1 MKKERTYLA
10 IDLKSFYASVECQ
23 ERGLD
28 PLKTNLVVA
37 DASRTEKTICLAV
50 SPSLKAYGIP
60 GRARL
65 FEVVQAVEKINR
77 ERARQIH
84 WRSFTGSSCDE
95 NELKNN
101 PYLKLEYV
109 TATPRM
115 SLYIEYSTRIYNIYL
130 RYISPDDIHVYSIDE
145 VFIDATDYLS
155 LYHMDAHHFAMF
167 LIQKVLKE
175 TGITATAGIAPN
187 LYLCKCAMDIVAK
200 HIPADRDGVR
210 IAQLDEYTYRKQL
223 WTHRPLTDFWRVGRG
238 IAHRLESEGIYTMGD
253 IARCS
258 IGSFQDYYNEDLL
271 YRMLGVNAETLI
283 DHAWGYEPCTMKAIK
298 EYRPSTNTLGIGQV
312 LSCPYDYEKG
322 KVIVKEMTDQ
332 LSLDLVNKHKVT
344 NGVVLTIGYDTSS
357 LDDGSYDGEITMDW
371 YGRAVPKHAH
381 GTVNLGL
388 YTSSSELM
396 SAGVVSLYE
405 RTVGKKMKIRR
416 VNVTALDVR
425 DESSVSGSLPSF
437 EQTDLFSTPQKQETN
452 QEVHEEINRQLE
464 KEKKA
469 EQAILEIKKK
479 YGKNAVIKGMD
490 LEKGATTI
498 QRNSQIGGHRA

>member
-1 MKKERTYLA
+1 
-10 IDLKSFYASVECQ
+10 
-23 ERGLD
+23 
-28 PLKTNLVVA
+28 
-37 DASRTEKTICLAV
+37 
-50 SPSLKAYGIP
+50 
-60 GRARL
+60 
-65 FEVVQAVEKINR
+65 
-77 ERARQIH
+77 
-84 WRSFTGSSCDE
+84 
-95 NELKNN
+95 
-101 PYLKLEYV
+101 
-109 TATPRM
+109 
-115 SLYIEYSTRIYNIYL
+115 
-130 RYISPDDIHVYSIDE
+130 
-145 VFIDATDYLS
+145 
-155 LYHMDAHHFAMF
+155 
-167 LIQKVLKE
+167 
-175 TGITATAGIAPN
+175 
-187 LYLCKCAMDIVAK
+187 
-200 HIPADRDGVR
+200 
-210 IAQLDEYTYRKQL
+210 
-223 WTHRPLTDFWRVGRG
+223 
-238 IAHRLESEGIYTMGD
+238 MGD

-258 IGSFQDYYNEDLL
+258 IGSFHDYYNEDLL
-271 YRMLGVNAETLI
+271 YRMFGVNAETLI

-344 NGVVLTIGYDTSS
+344 SGVVLTIGYDTSS
-357 LDDGSYDGEITMDW
+357 LEDGSYDGEVTMDW

-381 GTVNLGL
+381 GTVNLGI

-425 DESSVSGSLPSF
+425 DESSVNGSLPSF
-437 EQTDLFSTPQKQETN
+437 EQTDLFSTPQKQVEH
-452 QEVHEEINRQLE
+452 QEVHDEINRQLE

-469 EQAILEIKKK
+469 EQAILKIKKK